1 MAIFPLPMELY
12 RILPLLI
19 HIIVLLKFCM
29 DIVTLRG
36 GAMTRAGMNDV
47 RDMYYIFLYV
57 LMLTTFGSI
66 FLRDRRLRI
75 ISILTGIIAF
85 GTIWLN
91 DKTFTPEYNKYPLYV
106 PAGAAGEEQED
117 DQETPQEEN

>member
-1 MAIFPLPMELY
+1 MELY

-19 HIIVLLKFCM
+19 HIIVILKFCS
-29 DIVTLRG
+29 DIITLRG

-57 LMLTTFGSI
+57 LMFTTFGSI
-66 FLRDRRLRI
+66 FIRDRRLRI

-85 GTIWLN
+85 ATIWMN

-106 PAGAAGEEQED
+106 PEGAAGEEED
-117 DQETPQEEN
+117 DEQEAPPE